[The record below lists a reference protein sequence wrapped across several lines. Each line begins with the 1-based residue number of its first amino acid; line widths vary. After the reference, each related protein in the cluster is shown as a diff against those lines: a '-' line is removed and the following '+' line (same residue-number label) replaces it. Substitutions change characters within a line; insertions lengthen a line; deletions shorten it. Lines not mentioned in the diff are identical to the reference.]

1 MLELG
6 EGHDAGHL
14 AVGEAAASVA
24 ELLVVVGQGAG
35 GIAAGAVDAG
45 LDASR
50 VHYVP
55 DADAAL
61 DTLMPRLRDD
71 DVVLVKA
78 SRGIGLDRVVDGL
91 RLHLGEAG

>member
-6 EGHDAGHL
+6 EGHEAGHL

-24 ELLVVVGQGAG
+24 ELLIVVGEGAG

-61 DTLMPRLRDD
+61 DALVPRLRDD